1 MASGSDSTSG
11 AAFLRPPPPP
21 EGGRGG
27 GGTLAPPHS
36 PRALVPTLVPQPPAQ
51 GPQRQVSPG
60 INPTNWETGADSW
73 GSGVVDGPATLHTVA
88 SGSSWPPPKGE
99 GESGDGANLPRAPLS
114 CGWRSRSQ
122 SRRPGEPPVGDAMSR
137 LVRRPLAAP
146 LAEAGGRAC
155 TCARATELELPDW
168 GPHWRAKRRAL
179 GSTGAL
185 SPLRDRPFRAQIKA
199 YCS

>member
-1 MASGSDSTSG
+1 MASRSDSTSG
-11 AAFLRPPPPP
+11 AAFLRPHP
-21 EGGRGG
+21 GG
-27 GGTLAPPHS
+27 GGGGVVEGPWLPPHS

-60 INPTNWETGADSW
+60 INPTNWETGTDSW
-73 GSGVVDGPATLHTVA
+73 GSGGVDGPATLHTVA

-146 LAEAGGRAC
+146 LAEAGGRVCA
-155 TCARATELELPDW
+155 CARATEQEAPGLGAPLACQTSRTGFHR
-168 GPHWRAKRRAL
+168 GPL
-179 GSTGAL
+179 ST
-185 SPLRDRPFRAQIKA
+185 P
-199 YCS
+199 

>member
-1 MASGSDSTSG
+1 MTSPGHVPARPSGIR
-11 AAFLRPPPPP
+11 LRLHKRCCIPQTTPPP

-155 TCARATELELPDW
+155 ACARATELELPD
-168 GPHWRAKRRAL
+168 
-179 GSTGAL
+179 
-185 SPLRDRPFRAQIKA
+185 
-199 YCS
+199 